1 MSESDCDNFRED
13 HLLRGALGW
22 QKKKRET
29 TSRFG
34 VSVEEYLG
42 KKLRRL
48 KKNAEVVDALNEVLD
63 SQFGEHCRLKSISGG
78 VVRFEVDPGPYMHE
92 MRLMSSELIELLK
105 SKCPRAGL
113 RSIKIIAKG
122 SDLNV

>member
-1 MSESDCDNFRED
+1 MSDSDCDNFSED
-13 HLLRGALGW
+13 YLLRGALGW
-22 QKKKRET
+22 QKKKRER

-34 VSVEEYLG
+34 DSAKEYFGNRLN
-42 KKLRRL
+42 RL
-48 KKNAEVVDALNEVLD
+48 KKNAEVVDALAEVME

-78 VVRFEVDPGPYMHE
+78 VVRIEVDPGPYMHE

-113 RSIKIIAKG
+113 RSVKIVAKG
-122 SDLNV
+122 GDTGI